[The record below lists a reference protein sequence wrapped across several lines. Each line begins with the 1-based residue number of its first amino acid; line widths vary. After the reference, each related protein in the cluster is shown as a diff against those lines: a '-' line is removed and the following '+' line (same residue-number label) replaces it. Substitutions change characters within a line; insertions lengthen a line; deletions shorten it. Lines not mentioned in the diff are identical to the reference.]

1 MKRHAIRGER
11 VVMFGAAMGP
21 MLSSGKTTY
30 ALRFR
35 STKSAAWLL
44 ETNCESVARWRKLL
58 LKSDFR

>member
-1 MKRHAIRGER
+1 
-11 VVMFGAAMGP
+11 MFGAAMSP
-21 MLSSGKTTY
+21 VLSSGKTTY